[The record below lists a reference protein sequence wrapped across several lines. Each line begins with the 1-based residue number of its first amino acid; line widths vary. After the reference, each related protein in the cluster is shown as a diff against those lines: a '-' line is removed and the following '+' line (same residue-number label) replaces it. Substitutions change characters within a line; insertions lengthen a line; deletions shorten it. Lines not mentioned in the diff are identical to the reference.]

1 MNLFE
6 LFVKI
11 GVDDQASSNLE
22 KITGKIGNGLKTAAK
37 IGTAA
42 ISAASGAVVA
52 LTKNAVENYAQ
63 YEQLVGGVDTL
74 FKGASQKLQGYAA
87 EAYRTSGMSANEF
100 MENATSF
107 SASLIS
113 ALGDDTEK
121 AADYANRAMI
131 SMSDNANKM
140 GTSLDSI
147 VQTYQSLS
155 RGNMAMLD
163 NLKLG
168 YGGTKAELQRLI
180 KDAASYTDIQKEMGV
195 TVDASS
201 MSFDNIVNAIA
212 VVQSKLGIAGATAQ
226 EAGST
231 IEGSINSMKA
241 AWQNLLTG
249 MADEEADFE
258 TLINNLV
265 TTVAGDGTESNQGL
279 IGNILPRI
287 EVALGGVSDLIGQLF
302 PVIMDK
308 IPSIIESTLPKLTN
322 SAVKIVESLIN
333 GISQNQGTLFDTAF
347 GVVTTL
353 ITAISDML
361 PEIVILG
368 AHTLTSLVSGLSDAL
383 PSLIETTSNLIPTIV
398 QIISDNF
405 PELVV
410 SGVALIEQLVLGI
423 AENIDAVIN
432 SIMSVIETI
441 VYSLT
446 DPWALNKILGAAL
459 VLITELAWGLMDAIP
474 QLIDSVIMIVEGIV
488 EFLLDPANMAMLIQ
502 TAIQLVIAI
511 GTGLV
516 GAIPKLITA
525 VSKLVVNIASYFK
538 DYDWGSL
545 GRNLVEG
552 FKRGISNAWRNLKN
566 WFRSLFGDL
575 IGIAKRILG
584 IASPSKVFKKLG
596 GFTAEGFGI
605 GWEDEFANVNKELEK
620 SLAFENLDPN
630 IGINASVKSVK
641 STSSG
646 TKSSG
651 MFGGTVFSGLTININ
666 GAKYSD
672 ERELVE
678 AIAERLQMMT
688 ERREAVYA

>member
-42 ISAASGAVVA
+42 VTAASGAVVA
-52 LTKNAVENYAQ
+52 LTKNVVENYAE
-63 YEQLVGGVDTL
+63 YEQLVGGAELMFGEAFDFV
-74 FKGASQKLQGYAA
+74 KQKSQ
-87 EAYRTSGMSANEF
+87 EAYKTVQMSQNEYLQQVNGFATGLKTS
-100 MENATSF
+100 
-107 SASLIS
+107 
-113 ALGDDTEK
+113 LGGNEK
-121 AADYANRAMI
+121 AAAQLADRIVTAEADI
-131 SMSDNANKM
+131 IAATGNAAEN
-140 GTSLDSI
+140 
-147 VQTYQSLS
+147 VQNAFNGIMKSNFT
-155 RGNMAMLD
+155 MLD
-163 NLKLG
+163 NLQIGITPTKEGFQDLIDKVNDWNATNGKATKYQMGNLADMQNALVDYIDMVG
-168 YGGTKAELQRLI
+168 YSGYAQDE
-180 KDAASYTDIQKEMGV
+180 AARTIQGSL
-195 TVDASS
+195 SS
-201 MSFDNIVNAIA
+201 
-212 VVQSKLGIAGATAQ
+212 T
-226 EAGST
+226 
-231 IEGSINSMKA
+231 KA
-241 AWQNLLTG
+241 AWSNLLTG
-249 MADEEADFE
+249 LADDEADFE
-258 TLINNLV
+258 TLVNNLV
-265 TTVAGDGTESNQGL
+265 TTVAGDGTESNPGL

-287 EVALGGVSDLIGQLF
+287 EDALGGVSDLIGQLF

-308 IPSIIESTLPKLTN
+308 IPSIIESTLPNLTN

-333 GISQNQGTLFDTAF
+333 GISQNQGALFNTAF

-383 PSLIETTSNLIPTIV
+383 PSLIEATSSLIPTIV

-410 SGVALIEQLVLGI
+410 SGVSLIEQLVLGI

-474 QLIDSVIMIVEGIV
+474 QLIDSAIMIVEGIV
-488 EFLLDPANMAMLIQ
+488 TFLLDPANMAMLIQ

-630 IGINASVKSVK
+630 IGINASVKS
-641 STSSG
+641 TSSG

-666 GAKYSD
+666 GAKYTD
-672 ERELVE
+672 ERELAE